1 MTMSKIKKINI
12 DNRDIND
19 LIKSLTKLSND
30 INELPKEIS
39 KEIAEIGL
47 VKLNDF
53 YGSKVDDPN
62 ITDIQTS
69 IRETATGYQII
80 SKGRDVIYEE
90 FGTGDKGQ
98 QTPHKEKSKYG
109 LKPYNDGVYIRDV
122 NPNNEKLI
130 SQGITSG
137 KYWTYKKDGK
147 VYYTQGVPAGMEMFK
162 TSNYLRDKGIKQILD
177 KKVGEVLSKV

>member
-1 MTMSKIKKINI
+1 MSKIKKINI

-69 IRETATGYQII
+69 IGQTATGYQII

-90 FGTGDKGQ
+90 FGTGDKGKGN
-98 QTPHKEKSKYG
+98 PHPDKSKYN
-109 LKPYNDGVYIRDV
+109 LNDYNSGKYIR
-122 NPNNEKLI
+122 NANE
-130 SQGITSG
+130 SSAQHGITDG
-137 KYWTYKKDGK
+137 KYWTYKKDGDIK
-147 VYYTQGVPAGMEMFK
+147 YTQGVPSGKEMFE
-162 TSNYLRDKGIKQILD
+162 TSNYLKETIPDVL
-177 KKVGEVLSKV
+177 KKKASDVLSKV